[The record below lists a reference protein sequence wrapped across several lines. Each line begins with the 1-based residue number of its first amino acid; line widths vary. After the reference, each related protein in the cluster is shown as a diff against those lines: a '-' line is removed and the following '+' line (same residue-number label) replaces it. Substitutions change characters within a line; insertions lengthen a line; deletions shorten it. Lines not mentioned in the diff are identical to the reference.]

1 VGLGLIAAL
10 SRKTSVCLHGAAIT
24 WTLFSFLFP
33 VTLHTRTA
41 HVFDMGMMIS
51 EPYRIVLFLAIS
63 VAFLQCLKCQDE
75 NSGKLLFIHEAIVL
89 MLKLLLLIVV

>member
-1 VGLGLIAAL
+1 
-10 SRKTSVCLHGAAIT
+10 
-24 WTLFSFLFP
+24 
-33 VTLHTRTA
+33 
-41 HVFDMGMMIS
+41 MGMMIS